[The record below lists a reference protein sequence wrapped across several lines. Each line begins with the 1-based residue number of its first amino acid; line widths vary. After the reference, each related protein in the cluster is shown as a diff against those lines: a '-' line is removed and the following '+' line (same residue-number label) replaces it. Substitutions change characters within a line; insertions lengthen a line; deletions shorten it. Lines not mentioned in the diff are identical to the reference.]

1 MSRKTSPP
9 VEPLSEEDSLQD
21 STIHSRRRVEVL
33 DAAAGAAAGAV
44 AGIVAGPIGAAAG
57 AVVGAAIGAVVG
69 HALEHHEGEL
79 AQRSSHIDDIGRQ
92 DPVAL
97 SRRWAKELPDELY
110 STEEAERATSVPP
123 PPPHH
128 AEEPLDDGLEE
139 PLDDAEDAGAHDA
152 PPAAHGQSLPVI
164 EQTEGDEALLRQ
176 LEALDLRAS
185 RSGRV
190 LVSEPPPEVVTVA
203 LAPDALDTVLTAAGR
218 KPNGSSA
225 A

>member
-1 MSRKTSPP
+1 MSRKNNPPP
-9 VEPLSEEDSLQD
+9 VEPLTEEDSLQD
-21 STIHSRRRVEVL
+21 SAFQSRRRVEVL

-69 HALEHHEGEL
+69 HVAERHEGEL
-79 AQRSSHIDDIGRQ
+79 AQRSSRIVDIGRQ

-97 SRRWAKELPDELY
+97 SRKWAQELPDELY

-123 PPPHH
+123 PPPT
-128 AEEPLDDGLEE
+128 ELEE
-139 PLDDAEDAGAHDA
+139 ALTEGFEEQLDEAPDAEALDA
-152 PPAAHGQSLPVI
+152 PPAVQTPSLPTI

-176 LEALDLRAS
+176 LEALDLRAH

-203 LAPDALDTVLTAAGR
+203 LAPDALDSVLTAAGR
-218 KPNGSSA
+218 KPNGPQS
-225 A
+225 